1 MSDSANRKLQKTKK
15 DFETTIKKKQA
26 EPKLLNAK
34 KHAGKLKWEGDPL
47 KLQREWRDE

>member
-1 MSDSANRKLQKTKK
+1 MSNSANEKLRQTKK
-15 DFETTIKKKQA
+15 DFDLILKKKQA

-34 KHAGKLKWEGDPL
+34 KFAGKLKWEGDPV